1 MLYLK
6 SVNTDVHSFTL
17 DLHNGTDVKLNFKQ
31 NDHIARI
38 LQTTFTSH
46 DDYVDLTN
54 ARVDLWVHKKD
65 GTQAVK
71 QADIIDV
78 NNGVVEIALT
88 RQMLAIMPNVRCEY
102 VITYE
107 TGAVLTFPIFT
118 IQLEESLHD
127 EDKVVSSDEF
137 SLFFNSLVRMENW
150 IKMFNEKYNAIT
162 KVFKDK
168 LDSVTNTFNQK
179 HEEVTR
185 EFNQLH
191 EKLETEITNDYNTL
205 KSDIQEHFT
214 EKDRALD
221 TEFSIKGREIEKRFN
236 MLEQKAT
243 EQCDVIEEKMNISVE
258 NTEIILANRKE
269 SDTQLEIILNNTQ
282 ESREQLDRVNVLADE
297 TEQRIENLEGR
308 MDEFDAHYAQAKAD
322 ELLRIEAENA
332 RRNAED
338 TRVSQ
343 ENIRVNSERVRVANE
358 EVRVANEE
366 IRENAEHLRQLTFE
380 QAEVVRNNAETE
392 RMANEEERQ
401 KGYAEMQE
409 QMIEFDEIINPFSAS
424 ISVSPSVSE
433 KGSTVSEITAKWSY
447 NKDIVSQLIDG
458 VVTSIDNR
466 SKTLTGEFTTD
477 KTVALKATSKTN
489 RTVTVSAK
497 LAFKNGVYYGV
508 SSSTT
513 YNSVLVNSLTKVL
526 DENKART
533 ITVNAGVGQYVYYSY
548 PSRLGT
554 ASFNV
559 GGFDGGFN
567 EVARIQFTNASGYT
581 EEYIIYKST
590 NANLGNT
597 TVVIK

>member
-17 DLHNGTDVKLNFKQ
+17 DLHDGTDVKLNFKQ
-31 NDHIARI
+31 NDHISRI

-54 ARVDLWVHKKD
+54 ARVDLWVYKQD

-88 RQMLAIMPNVRCEY
+88 RQMLAIMPNIRCEY

-127 EDKVVSSDEF
+127 ADKVVSSDEF
-137 SLFFNSLVRMENW
+137 NLFFNSLVRMENW

-168 LDSVTNTFNQK
+168 LDTITNTFNSK

-191 EKLETEITNDYNTL
+191 EKLETGITNDYNTL

-214 EKDRALD
+214 EKDKALD
-221 TEFSIKGREIEKRFN
+221 TEFAIKGREIEKRFN
-236 MLEQKAT
+236 MLEQKAV
-243 EQCDVIEEKMNISVE
+243 EQSDVIEEKMNKSIE
-258 NTEIILANRKE
+258 NTNVILANRAE
-269 SDTQLEIILNNTQ
+269 SDIQLGIITNNTQ
-282 ESREQLDRVNVLADE
+282 ESREQLDRVNALADE
-297 TEQRIENLEGR
+297 TEQRIENLENR
-308 MDEFDAHYAQAKAD
+308 MDEFDAHYAQARAD
-322 ELLRIEAENA
+322 ELLRVEAENA

-338 TRVSQ
+338 IRVSQ
-343 ENIRVNSERVRVANE
+343 ENVRVNTENTRVQA
-358 EVRVANEE
+358 
-366 IRENAEHLRQLTFE
+366 ENARVLAEE
-380 QAEVVRNNAETE
+380 QRRTD
-392 RMANEEERQ
+392 EEERKSSESTRRESEISRQ
-401 KGYAEMQE
+401 QAESERQQGYTEMRE

-424 ISVSPSVSE
+424 ISVSPNVSE

-458 VVTSIDNR
+458 VATAIGDRN
-466 SKTLTGEFTTD
+466 KTLTGEFTTD
-477 KTVALKATSKTN
+477 KTVTLKATSKTN

-497 LAFKNGVYYGV
+497 LAFKNGIYYGA

-513 YNSVLVNSLTKVL
+513 YNSTLVNSLTKVL

-533 ITVNAGVGQYVYYSY
+533 ITVNAGAGQYIYYSY

-554 ASFNV
+554 ALFNV
-559 GGFDGGFN
+559 GGFDGGFS

>member
-17 DLHNGTDVKLNFKQ
+17 DLHDGTDVKLNFKQ
-31 NDHIARI
+31 NDHISRI

-54 ARVDLWVHKKD
+54 ARVDLWVYKQD

-88 RQMLAIMPNVRCEY
+88 RQMLAIMPNIRCEY

-127 EDKVVSSDEF
+127 ADKVVSSEEF
-137 SLFFNSLVRMENW
+137 NLFFNSLVRMENW

-168 LDSVTNTFNQK
+168 LDTITNTFNSK

-191 EKLETEITNDYNTL
+191 EKLETGITNDYNIL

-214 EKDRALD
+214 EKDKALD
-221 TEFSIKGREIEKRFN
+221 TEFAIKGREIEKRFN
-236 MLEQKAT
+236 MLEQKAV
-243 EQCDVIEEKMNISVE
+243 EQSDVIEEKMNKSIE
-258 NTEIILANRKE
+258 NTNVVLANRAE
-269 SDTQLEIILNNTQ
+269 SDAQLEIILNNTQ
-282 ESREQLDRVNVLADE
+282 ESREQLDGVNALADE
-297 TEQRIENLEGR
+297 IEQRIENLENR
-308 MDEFDAHYAQAKAD
+308 MDEFDAHYAQARAD
-322 ELLRIEAENA
+322 ELLRVEAENS

-338 TRVSQ
+338 IRVSQ
-343 ENIRVNSERVRVANE
+343 ENVRVSSEKARVANE

-366 IRENAEHLRQLTFE
+366 IRENAETD
-380 QAEVVRNNAETE
+380 

-401 KGYAEMQE
+401 RGYAEMRE

-424 ISVSPSVSE
+424 ISVSPNVSE

-458 VVTSIDNR
+458 VATAIGDRN
-466 SKTLTGEFTTD
+466 KTLTGEFTTD
-477 KTVALKATSKTN
+477 KTVTLKATSKTN

-497 LAFKNGVYYGV
+497 LAFKNGIYYGA

-513 YNSVLVNSLTKVL
+513 YNSTLVNSLTKVL

-533 ITVNAGVGQYVYYSY
+533 ITVNAGAGQYIYYSY

-554 ASFNV
+554 ALFNV
-559 GGFDGGFN
+559 GGFDGGFS

>member
-17 DLHNGTDVKLNFKQ
+17 DLHDGTDVELNFKQ
-31 NDHIARI
+31 NDHISRI

-54 ARVDLWVHKKD
+54 ARVDLWVYKQD

-88 RQMLAIMPNVRCEY
+88 RQMLAIMPNIRCEY

-127 EDKVVSSDEF
+127 ADKVVSSDEF

-150 IKMFNEKYNAIT
+150 IKMFNEKYNTIT
-162 KVFKDK
+162 TVFRDK
-168 LDSVTNTFNQK
+168 LDTITNNFNSK

-214 EKDRALD
+214 EKDKALD
-221 TEFSIKGREIEKRFN
+221 TEFAIKGREIEKRFN
-236 MLEQKAT
+236 MLEQKAV
-243 EQCDVIEEKMNISVE
+243 EQSDVIEEKMNESIE
-258 NTEIILANRKE
+258 NTNVVLANRAE

-282 ESREQLDRVNVLADE
+282 ESREQLDEVNALADE
-297 TEQRIENLEGR
+297 TEQRIENLENR
-308 MDEFDAHYAQAKAD
+308 MDEFDAHYAQARAD
-322 ELLRIEAENA
+322 ELLRVEAENA

-338 TRVSQ
+338 IRVSQ
-343 ENIRVNSERVRVANE
+343 ENVRVNT
-358 EVRVANEE
+358 
-366 IRENAEHLRQLTFE
+366 ENARV
-380 QAEVVRNNAETE
+380 QAENARVLAEEQRRTD
-392 RMANEEERQ
+392 EEERKSSESTRRESEISRQ
-401 KGYAEMQE
+401 QAESERQQGYVEMRE

-424 ISVSPSVSE
+424 ISVSPNVSE

-458 VVTSIDNR
+458 VATAIGDRN
-466 SKTLTGEFTTD
+466 KTLTGEFTTD
-477 KTVALKATSKTN
+477 KTVTLKATSKTN

-497 LAFKNGVYYGV
+497 LAFKNGIYYGA

-513 YNSVLVNSLTKVL
+513 YNSTLVNSLTKVL

-533 ITVNAGVGQYVYYSY
+533 ITVNAGAGQYIYYSY

-554 ASFNV
+554 ALFNV
-559 GGFDGGFN
+559 GGFDGGFS